1 MDTYHHNLFFVFFV
15 LFAIV
20 IIDPNVGRL
29 LDLVIKFAGI
39 QIQKIKWILFN
50 DPKNPI
56 VKYFIWRRSLK
67 TANELLKEFNK
78 EE

>member
-1 MDTYHHNLFFVFFV
+1 MDTYQHNLFFVFFV
-15 LFAIV
+15 LFVIV

-29 LDLVIKFAGI
+29 LDLVIKSTGI